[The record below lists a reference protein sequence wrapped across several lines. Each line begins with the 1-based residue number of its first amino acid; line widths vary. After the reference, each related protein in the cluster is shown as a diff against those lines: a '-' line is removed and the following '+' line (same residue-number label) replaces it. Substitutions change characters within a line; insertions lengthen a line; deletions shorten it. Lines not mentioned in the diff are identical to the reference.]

1 MTLRYEIKNNNKKI
15 KLHWV
20 KKKLVNL
27 VNANVKMIKEKL
39 I

>member
-1 MTLRYEIKNNNKKI
+1 MTLRYEIKNNKK
-15 KLHWV
+15 KLNYIGL